1 MSSRHRRHRADVA
14 AFRRCGDDLLVD
26 LFEAGTSL
34 HGRPHAALKQRTLT
48 FYEAGSYAP
57 GMAAGVRS

>member
-26 LFEAGTSL
+26 LFD
-34 HGRPHAALKQRTLT
+34 AALKQRTLT
-48 FYEAGSYAP
+48 FYEAGSYAR
-57 GMAAGVRS
+57 GMAAGV

>member
-1 MSSRHRRHRADVA
+1 VSNRNRHRADVA

-34 HGRPHAALKQRTLT
+34 HGRPLAALKQRTLT

-57 GMAAGVRS
+57 GMDGEAAR